1 MAKID
6 QQKPEKN
13 HWTQLG
19 TQINFIQIKTLQ
31 LYKETSPQWIIKKSS
46 EVLQNVKKGRKLFSR
61 PLLHIPSFW
70 SDDQYLLSETGLIR
84 SWWAIDP

>member
-46 EVLQNVKKGRKLFSR
+46 EVLQNVKKGRKLF
-61 PLLHIPSFW
+61 PQAFTPYFFILIWWPIPIKW
-70 SDDQYLLSETGLIR
+70 DR
-84 SWWAIDP
+84 AN